1 MIFVNTSLEVA
12 MKRNESRA
20 RRVSDSIVKSSWNAV
35 QQNIGKFSLFFKNVS
50 FVVVDNNRTDEDV
63 MRTVT
68 KRVKSLLRRPVKN
81 GRGEIVDTKRTSEKK
96 KDKSHM
102 HQNWY

>member
-20 RRVSDSIVKSSWNAV
+20 RRVSDSIVKSSWNV
-35 QQNIGKFSLFFKNVS
+35 STKYRKVFVVFKNG
-50 FVVVDNNRTDEDV
+50 FVVVDNNRADEDV

-68 KRVKSLLRRPVKN
+68 KRLSLF
-81 GRGEIVDTKRTSEKK
+81 
-96 KDKSHM
+96 
-102 HQNWY
+102 